1 MIFLVACAIDFNLLC
16 DDCRKGRVLKLKKI
30 VSFKY
35 LSMVVVFSPQFW
47 VGQEYNLE
55 VGGTFLLV
63 FHLNDKS
70 QKPVVL
76 KLTKSF

>member
-1 MIFLVACAIDFNLLC
+1 
-16 DDCRKGRVLKLKKI
+16 
-30 VSFKY
+30 
-35 LSMVVVFSPQFW
+35 MVVVFSPQFW